1 MAVET
6 KEFRAEA
13 RFQRV
18 SPQKARLVLDL
29 IKGRGVQEALETAAF
44 TKKRIAPVIYKLL
57 TSAVDNAKYVSGEQ
71 GLDLDVDNLYVK
83 QALANDGPRMKRI
96 RPAPMGRAYR
106 YQRRLTHIVL
116 SVAEREAAEGLAT
129 KIEEPKAA
137 PQATKTKI
145 DESKAAPQA
154 TKTKIEEPKAAAK
167 ANKTKNEEPKA
178 AAKATKAKNEEP
190 KAAAKKATKTKV
202 EESKPGAKKAA
213 GATTG
218 KKASK
223 KA

>member
-6 KEFRAEA
+6 REFRAQA
-13 RFQRV
+13 KFQHV

-44 TKKRIAPVIYKLL
+44 TKKRIAPVIHKLL
-57 TSAVDNAKYVSGEQ
+57 TSAVDNAKYVAGEQ
-71 GLDLDVDNLYVK
+71 GFDLDVDNLYVK

-106 YQRRLTHIVL
+106 YQRRLTHILL
-116 SVAEREAAEGLAT
+116 SVAERETAASLVTRAD
-129 KIEEPKAA
+129 EP
-137 PQATKTKI
+137 PTATKTAR
-145 DESKAAPQA
+145 AAQGA
-154 TKTKIEEPKAAAK
+154 TK
-167 ANKTKNEEPKA
+167 
-178 AAKATKAKNEEP
+178 
-190 KAAAKKATKTKV
+190 
-202 EESKPGAKKAA
+202 
-213 GATTG
+213 